1 MPHAAPVLRSII
13 VVETRAF
20 ARHADKLLSPERRR
34 PVADPTHLRGP
45 KPGIV
50 HAVGHAV
57 IGHHGRPVTV
67 TDLTEDELLGRDR
80 PVLTPAAELVRLIG
94 ELPGPA
100 SLPSPCPRPAHA
112 GRGVLAAG
120 EAEGDL
126 MLASI
131 GRLVQAYGEANAIC
145 ELNVPAA

>member
-1 MPHAAPVLRSII
+1 MPHVAPVLRSII

-20 ARHADKLLSPERRR
+20 ARHADKLLSPEQRR

-57 IGHHGRPVTV
+57 IGHYGRPVTV
-67 TDLTEDELLGRDR
+67 TDLTED
-80 PVLTPAAELVRLIG
+80 ELVRLIG